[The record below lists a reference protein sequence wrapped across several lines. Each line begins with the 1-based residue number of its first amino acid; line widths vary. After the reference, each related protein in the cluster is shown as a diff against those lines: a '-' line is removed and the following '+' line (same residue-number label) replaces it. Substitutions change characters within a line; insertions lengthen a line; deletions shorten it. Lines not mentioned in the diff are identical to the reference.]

1 MNTYDTLLLILPILL
16 YFSIFTMTETFWRYN
31 DSIEQ
36 IDVKWDKVPDWF
48 NENQIKEKARN
59 YVEKRLQTGISKEDY
74 DKLLKNIKELLERQ
88 DIERKDLIQELRQK
102 EIWETRESVDKEAMI
117 QEAKIMIY
125 EKL

>member
-1 MNTYDTLLLILPILL
+1 MQLLHIYDTLLLILPILL

-48 NENQIKEKARN
+48 NENQIKEKAKN
-59 YVEKRLQTGISKEDY
+59 YVEKRLQEWFSKEDY

-88 DIERKDLIQELRQK
+88 DIERKDLIQELR
-102 EIWETRESVDKEAMI
+102 
-117 QEAKIMIY
+117 
-125 EKL
+125 